1 LYVLEVFVR
10 AKRLFFVVMVSA
22 CFGGIRAGAQEPAV
36 LPLEAEPHHHLAL
49 KNEYVK
55 VYQVEVAPHDAVKL
69 HRHDTDAISL
79 SLSESLVTIHFPGK
93 TDVEQKIAHGQI
105 RLQALGYVHSTAVD
119 GDTPFR
125 NDTVE
130 LLAPQT
136 GKQNRCAQVIA
147 SQPLNCSGA
156 EKGGTSLGEPQF
168 ETDQT
173 YVGLIRV
180 TPHARVVIG
189 EPGRPILIVALDG
202 GATHA
207 RDGGDSSLGAGD
219 FVWLDR
225 GKAAEEFRN
234 ASGKEVRFVTFSFK
248 PSDGPSSSG
257 R

>member
-1 LYVLEVFVR
+1 VK
-10 AKRLFFVVMVSA
+10 ANRLFFVVIA
-22 CFGGIRAGAQEPAV
+22 CCGGIGSWAQEPVA

-93 TDVEQKIAHGQI
+93 TDVQQKIAHGQI

-136 GKQNRCAQVIA
+136 GKRNRCAQVIA
-147 SQPLNCSGA
+147 SQPLSCSGA
-156 EKGGTSLGEPQF
+156 ESGGTPLGEPQF
-168 ETDQT
+168 ESDQT
-173 YVGLIRV
+173 YVGLVRAI
-180 TPHARVVIG
+180 PHERVVIG

-234 ASGKEVRFVTFSFK
+234 GSGKEVRFITFAFK
-248 PSDGPSSSG
+248 PAAGASSPI

>member
-1 LYVLEVFVR
+1 MNSQRSFLILSLATGFLG
-10 AKRLFFVVMVSA
+10 AAVS
-22 CFGGIRAGAQEPAV
+22 GQEPEV
-36 LPLEAEPHHHLAL
+36 LPIEAEPHHHLAL

-93 TDVEQKIAHGQI
+93 TDVQQKIANGQI

-130 LLAPQT
+130 LLMPQT

-147 SQPLNCSGA
+147 SQPLNCSMGA
-156 EKGGTSLGEPQF
+156 QIGGLRLGQPQF

-173 YVGLIRV
+173 YVGLVRAI
-180 TPHARVVIG
+180 PHERVVIG

-234 ASGKEVRFVTFSFK
+234 ASGKEVRFVTFAFK
-248 PSDGPSSSG
+248 TAAGASSPT